1 MLPHTTLLNAA
12 TEEDFEE
19 AREVMS
25 SEYSNLP
32 VIKNINV
39 ATEED
44 FEEAREVMSGEYS
57 NLPVTKRSVREPIP
71 VEELVKFATSK
82 LGRVKSQKVKFPRN
96 IQSRLKVGFFDQAG
110 DTLNFA
116 ARIII
121 IS

>member
-1 MLPHTTLLNAA
+1 MTNVFIKTVQCDFFADLPSRGVSSTVISKPSKSRQKIPRKMLPHTTLLNAA

-57 NLPVTKRSVREPIP
+57 NLPV
-71 VEELVKFATSK
+71 SK
-82 LGRVKSQKVKFPRN
+82 EVSAN
-96 IQSRLKVGFFDQAG
+96 
-110 DTLNFA
+110 
-116 ARIII
+116 
-121 IS
+121 